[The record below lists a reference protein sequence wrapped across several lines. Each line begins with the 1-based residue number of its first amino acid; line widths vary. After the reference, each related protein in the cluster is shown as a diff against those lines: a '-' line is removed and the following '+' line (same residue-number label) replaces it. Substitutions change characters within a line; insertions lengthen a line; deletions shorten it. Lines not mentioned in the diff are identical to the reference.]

1 MEEFISS
8 VTQKLGIDSATA
20 GNAVSSLLGLIKKEG
35 EPSAVKELLDKI
47 PGASAM
53 ADEGGASGAGGGI
66 LGKVGGMLGGV
77 LGGGAGAL
85 GDLAKSGLSPDKI
98 PDFVKTFIDW
108 VKQKV
113 GPDIVNKIVASI
125 PALKSIVG

>member
-1 MEEFISS
+1 MEEFIQS
-8 VTQKLGIDSATA
+8 VTGKLAIDSATA
-20 GNAVSSLLGLIKKEG
+20 TNAAGSLLGFIKKEG
-35 EPSAVKELLDKI
+35 DPSAVGELLSKI
-47 PGASAM
+47 PGASAL
-53 ADEGGASGAGGGI
+53 ADQGGGGSESGGI

-85 GDLAKSGLSPDKI
+85 GDLAKSGLGPDKI

-113 GPDIVNKIVASI
+113 GPDIVNKVVSSI

>member
-1 MEEFISS
+1 MEEFIKS
-8 VTQKLGIDSATA
+8 VTGKLGIDAATA
-20 GNAVSSLLGLIKKEG
+20 QGAVSSLLGLIKKQG
-35 EPSAVKELLDKI
+35 DPAAVNDLFAKL
-47 PGASAM
+47 PGASAL
-53 ADEGGASGAGGGI
+53 AKGGGGGGGGI
-66 LGKVGGMLGGV
+66 LGKVGGMLGGA

-98 PDFVKTFIDW
+98 PTFVKTFIDW

-113 GPDIVNKIVASI
+113 GPDIVNKVVASI